1 MNKFVIGALCLI
13 GGAVGGAIFQH
24 IKIQPEIESIVEDRL
39 ITERAKIEAVWECE
53 IMFLSSTVAD
63 GTEYN
68 RFLFEPGHTSGKRAG
83 KALCSDFARNNMIP
97 ERIEHMDSMR
107 KYARQAYRAT
117 VLEKRAQTELENTRR
132 ELAVLDEIKADIDA
146 NGGVITDDHR
156 KRIAESSARM
166 GYRTDYSAG
175 YFDQDKEK
183 GQ

>member
-1 MNKFVIGALCLI
+1 MNKYIMGAMCLI
-13 GGAVGGAIFQH
+13 GGAIGGALAQH
-24 IKIQPEIESIVEDRL
+24 VTMLPKIESIVE
-39 ITERAKIEAVWECE
+39 ERAKIELIWECE
-53 IMFLSSTVAD
+53 IMFLSSTVAE
-63 GTEYN
+63 GVEYN
-68 RFLFEPGHTSGKRAG
+68 RFLFEPGRTTGKRAG

-132 ELAVLDEIKADIDA
+132 ELEVLDKIKADIDA
-146 NGGVITDDHR
+146 NGGVITDEHR

-166 GYRTDYSAG
+166 GYRIDYSAG